1 MHNVVV
7 VVVIDIIMV
16 IVDEADGAD
25 GADGAPNLYNAVIA
39 YNAKLTLYS
48 LPHRPAIRIFR
59 IHVKPWNV
67 H

>member
-25 GADGAPNLYNAVIA
+25 GAPNLYNAVIA
-39 YNAKLTLYS
+39 YNAKLTVYS
-48 LPHRPAIRIFR
+48 LFYLPAF
-59 IHVKPWNV
+59 
-67 H
+67 

>member
-16 IVDEADGAD
+16 IVDEAN

-39 YNAKLTLYS
+39 YNEKLTVYS
-48 LPHRPAIRIFR
+48 LFYRPAI
-59 IHVKPWNV
+59 
-67 H
+67 